1 MTEKPK
7 RILVADDED
16 SNRLLF
22 KTMLTRL
29 GYEVIEAPNGKIAFD
44 KAKELSPELILMDVR
59 MPVMDGLEATRLLK
73 ADPRAK
79 LIPVVIISSMS
90 DVKDRVLALDAGA
103 DDFMSKPV
111 DRIELQARVRSLVKM
126 KEYNDYMLGYQ
137 KQLETEVAHRTVQLK
152 QALDRNKLASLDT
165 IFRLSQAAEYKDEDT
180 GAHIVRI
187 GFYAAAIARKMGF
200 NPNDSEAL
208 LYAAPM
214 HDVGKIGIPDK
225 ILLKPA
231 KLEPDEWDTMKQHT
245 TIGGKILQ
253 GSDFDVIQ
261 MAEVVALTHHE
272 KWDGTGYPR
281 GLQGENIPK
290 VGRIAAIADVF
301 DALTTRRPY
310 KDAFPYDK
318 ALTIIQEMAPV
329 HFDPQVTSAFF
340 EIVDQILEIRK
351 SNEDA
356 KVRATMLRRA
366 MVSN

>member
-1 MTEKPK
+1 MDRPK

-29 GYEVIEAPNGKIAFD
+29 GYEVIEAANGKIAVD
-44 KAKELSPELILMDVR
+44 KARELSPEVILMDVR
-59 MPVMDGLEATRLLK
+59 MPVMDGLEATRQLK
-73 ADPRAK
+73 NDAQLK
-79 LIPVVIISSMS
+79 LIPVVIISSLS
-90 DVKDRVLALDAGA
+90 EVKDRVHALDAGA

-111 DRIELQARVRSLVKM
+111 DRIELQARIRSLLKV
-126 KEYNDYMLGYQ
+126 KEYNDYLLNYQ
-137 KQLETEVAHRTVQLK
+137 KQLETEVTHRTVQLK
-152 QALDRNKLASLDT
+152 QALERNKLASLDT

-180 GAHIVRI
+180 GAHIMRI
-187 GFYAAAIARKMGF
+187 GFYAAAIARKMEL
-200 NPNDSEAL
+200 NPGDSESL

-231 KLEPDEWDTMKQHT
+231 KLEPDEWETMKQHT
-245 TIGGKILQ
+245 TIGARLLR

-281 GLQGENIPK
+281 GLRGDNIPK
-290 VGRIAAIADVF
+290 VGRIVAIADVF
-301 DALTTRRPY
+301 DALTTHRPY
-310 KDAFPYDK
+310 KEAFSYDK
-318 ALTIIQEMAPV
+318 ALTIIREMAPA
-329 HFDPQVTSAFF
+329 HFDPQVTGVFF
-340 EIVDQILEIRK
+340 DIVDQILEIRK

-356 KVRATMLRRA
+356 KCRATMFRRA
-366 MVSN
+366 MGEA